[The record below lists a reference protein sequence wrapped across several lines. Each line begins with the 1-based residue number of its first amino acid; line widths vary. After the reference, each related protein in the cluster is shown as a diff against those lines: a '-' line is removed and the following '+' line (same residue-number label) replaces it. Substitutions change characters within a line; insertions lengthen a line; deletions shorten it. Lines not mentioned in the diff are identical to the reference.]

1 MTIEMI
7 LEYVWLILG
16 VSYHYLG
23 LLLPYLLVYTAITLF
38 GLPGFFMGRFYERH
52 LWWREIKS
60 GRRLGELIEGQL
72 KERDDLIEQQ
82 KTAIEIRE
90 EQAELM
96 EIQQK
101 RLVGLSHE
109 IDEVATGIN
118 FQALKRRRRA

>member
-1 MTIEMI
+1 MWAMV
-7 LEYVWLILG
+7 LEYIWLILG
-16 VSYHYLG
+16 YAYHYLG

-38 GLPGFFMGRFYERH
+38 GLPGFFIGRWYERIQ
-52 LWWREIKS
+52 WRREIKS
-60 GRRLGELIEGQL
+60 GKRLGELVQIQL
-72 KERDDLIEQQ
+72 KKRDDLIERQ
-82 KTAIEIRE
+82 KLAIEIRE
-90 EQAELM
+90 EQAEFM

>member
-1 MTIEMI
+1 MI

-23 LLLPYLLVYTAITLF
+23 VLLPYLLVYTAITFF
-38 GLPGFFMGRFYERH
+38 GLPGFFLGRWYEGH
-52 LWWREIKS
+52 QWRQEIKS
-60 GRRLGELIEGQL
+60 GARLGELIEGQL

-82 KTAIEIRE
+82 KTAIETRE